1 MVARGT
7 WAVGAAPA
15 TVAIVLAD
23 NNNSGKRQG
32 QTTAVETGAAV
43 GTDNNQPKNIV
54 LPPVLPPQSSVFQVE
69 NLRGEDSTLPGG
81 HHHQHQPTTR

>member
-1 MVARGT
+1 VVLAVRGT

-54 LPPVLPPQSSVFQVE
+54 LPPVIPPQLSFR
-69 NLRGEDSTLPGG
+69 LKI
-81 HHHQHQPTTR
+81 